1 MKKKRPHVVLKTV
14 LLIFAVY
21 AVYHIFG
28 LRSQIA
34 AKQKDIEAINEQI
47 YEQQIANQQLRESA
61 GAELTEAEIAD
72 IARQKLGY
80 ALPGERVFI
89 DITGK

>member
-1 MKKKRPHVVLKTV
+1 M
-14 LLIFAVY
+14 LIFAVY
-21 AVYHIFG
+21 ALFNFFS
-28 LRSQIA
+28 LRSQISKKLDEIDA
-34 AKQKDIEAINEQI
+34 MKEQI
-47 YEQQIANQQLRESA
+47 YEQQVINQQLRESA
-61 GAELTEAEIAD
+61 GTELTEAEIAD

>member
-1 MKKKRPHVVLKTV
+1 MKKKRSHLILKAF

-21 AVYHIFG
+21 SLFHFID

-34 AKQKDIEAINEQI
+34 DKRSEIEAMNEQI
-47 YEQQIANQQLRESA
+47 YEQQIINQQLQESA
-61 GAELTEAEIAD
+61 GMELTEAEIAD

-80 ALPGERVFI
+80 VLPGERVFI

>member
-1 MKKKRPHVVLKTV
+1 MKKKKSHLILKTF

-21 AVYHIFG
+21 ALFNFFS
-28 LRSQIA
+28 LRSQISKKLDEIDA
-34 AKQKDIEAINEQI
+34 MKEKV
-47 YEQQIANQQLRESA
+47 YEQQVINQQLRESA
-61 GAELTEAEIAD
+61 GTELTEAEIAD